1 MRTAGMLEYL
11 ARRYRVEAIFF
22 RQPGAAEPQAAMP
35 RQLVADACTITLP
48 YHGRGVVARV
58 GRNLKRWARG
68 IPPLVDRFRGFE
80 EEVRRFTAGKRYELA
95 VIEHSW
101 CLPYAEVIAARRV
114 VANLHNVESV
124 WHRRMGALEWGW
136 LHGRFARGYERLERE
151 WLPRFDLVLA
161 PSAADVGQLPAGVK
175 AAVYPNTIPAGARG
189 AAVRK
194 APRVIFSAN
203 LEYAPNQAA
212 VAWFAREIWPVV
224 AARRK
229 ELEWVVAGRNPEA
242 VARWI
247 RGLPRVRVTGRVPS
261 LREEIAGAMLAVAP
275 IRAGSG
281 TRVKI
286 LEAWAAGTAVVS
298 TRLGAEGLPT
308 RAVALAD
315 TGEEF
320 VAAIEWLLDDS
331 AARVAMEQEAAAI
344 LEAEFTWEAGWNCLE
359 RLGI

>member
-1 MRTAGMLEYL
+1 MLEYL

-22 RQPGAAEPQAAMP
+22 RQPGAAEPQGAMP
-35 RQLVADACTITLP
+35 RQLVTDACTITLP
-48 YHGRGVVARV
+48 YHGRGAVARV

-101 CLPYAEVIAARRV
+101 CLPYVEVIAARRV

-136 LHGRFARGYERLERE
+136 LHARFARGYERLERE

-161 PSAADVGQLPAGVK
+161 PSAADVGYLPAGVK
-175 AAVYPNTIPAGARG
+175 AAVYPNTIPATARG

-261 LREEIAGAMLAVAP
+261 LREEIAGAMVAVAP

-308 RAVALAD
+308 QAVALAD

-320 VAAIEWLLDDS
+320 VAAIERLLDDS
-331 AARVAMEQEAAAI
+331 AARVAMEREAAAI